1 MMWKT
6 VKLGDVCD
14 LQNGFAFKSSDYV
27 DNSNTLNIRMSNIRP
42 NGKFNEFHNI
52 KYLPDDYANKY
63 ANYKLIEGDLIIA
76 MTDMAGDPK
85 ILGMPTI
92 IKNLDGR
99 TFLLNQRVGKLH
111 SFSDE
116 IYVPYLC
123 YFLSTLKNFFKSKG
137 AGGLQIN
144 ISKKDILSAEI
155 PLPPLPEQERIVA
168 KLDAVFT
175 EIDESLINVDKAIQ
189 AAEDGLANLV
199 DDKTKNKIEWNEYK
213 ISDLGLIQTGNT
225 PKTSNKENFGLDMP
239 FVKPPNFQS
248 DGKIVPADEGLSSL
262 GASQSRIA
270 DKNSIM
276 MVCIGA
282 TIGKVGICLQDVCF
296 NQQIN
301 ALTPRDEFDAEL
313 IYWQMRGRRF
323 QNEVRRKAGQATLPI
338 ISKSKWQN
346 LSIFLPDS
354 LIEQVKIRELL
365 RDLNSQTED
374 YINHK
379 QLKRLELSALKS
391 AILSQELQP
400 SEAA

>member
-1 MMWKT
+1 MWKT

-99 TFLLNQRVGKLH
+99 IFLLNQRVGKLH

-155 PLPPLPEQERIVA
+155 PLPPLAEQERIVA
-168 KLDAVFT
+168 KLDAAFA
-175 EIDESLINVDKAIQ
+175 EVDKAVEGLSNKLISCESLLVKSISDEF
-189 AAEDGLANLV
+189 AVPKAEHNIKFADVCELKRGYDLPKRQRKSGNFPLFSANGITDYVYESKVVAPGVVTGRSGTIGAVHYTDEDFWPLNTALYVRDFKGNLPRYIFYFLKSFNLKSFSSGAGVPTLNRNVLSAELV
-199 DDKTKNKIEWNEYK
+199 NINRKKEEQQRAINKLDSVINKIEKLK
-213 ISDLGLIQTGNT
+213 ITF
-225 PKTSNKENFGLDMP
+225 KEQEN
-239 FVKPPNFQS
+239 N
-248 DGKIVPADEGLSSL
+248 
-262 GASQSRIA
+262 
-270 DKNSIM
+270 
-276 MVCIGA
+276 
-282 TIGKVGICLQDVCF
+282 
-296 NQQIN
+296 
-301 ALTPRDEFDAEL
+301 
-313 IYWQMRGRRF
+313 
-323 QNEVRRKAGQATLPI
+323 
-338 ISKSKWQN
+338 
-346 LSIFLPDS
+346 
-354 LIEQVKIRELL
+354 
-365 RDLNSQTED
+365 
-374 YINHK
+374 YI
-379 QLKRLELSALKS
+379 ALKS
-391 AILSQELQP
+391 AILSKELQS